1 MIVPLVWLL
10 YRPKL
15 TMFKA
20 RFGRAIRIATVVYFL
35 ILAFRLSSSAVDQEQ
50 LMLAGASLLLFG
62 GLWAAAWLITR
73 GIERTR

>member
-1 MIVPLVWLL
+1 MWLL

-15 TMFKA
+15 AIFKA

-35 ILAFRLSSSAVDQEQ
+35 ILAFRLSSSGVDQEQ
-50 LMLAGASLLLFG
+50 LMLAGASLLIFG
-62 GLWAAAWLITR
+62 GLWVAAWLVTR